1 MTNASAAPPS
11 GTING
16 PGRKLIVG
24 QRYAAQSAVRQE
36 PSASVRLVLAVVGS
50 VCGAL
55 ITGALD
61 TSPTVTLI
69 GAALGS
75 AVPALVTFAGP
86 AQALRTGVA
95 IAVTGVALFIT
106 YGGFT
111 LFDYATDR
119 AETFPAPPGVAPPAP
134 AQLDPV
140 TPGEVTPGEG
150 TTSEGTTGEGTPGEG
165 TPGEGTLG
173 EGTLGEGTPG
183 EGTPDPS
190 S

>member
-1 MTNASAAPPS
+1 VVSQ
-11 GTING
+11 G
-16 PGRKLIVG
+16 
-24 QRYAAQSAVRQE
+24 YAAQSAVQQA
-36 PSASVRLVLAVVGS
+36 PSASGRLALAVVGS

-55 ITGALD
+55 ITGALN

-134 AQLDPV
+134 AEPDPV
-140 TPGEVTPGEG
+140 P
-150 TTSEGTTGEGTPGEG
+150 
-165 TPGEGTLG
+165 
-173 EGTLGEGTPG
+173 
-183 EGTPDPS
+183 PDPVPPDPVPPDPVPPDPVPPDPVPPDPVPPDPVPQPKPVPRPTPPPLS
-190 S
+190 DPSP